1 MTVSRFNL
9 PSRSHSQ
16 PSPARARADLGYR
29 MAEAI
34 TRERAK
40 SFAFASVA
48 LDAKTRRAAFAVY
61 AFCRRCD
68 DAVDTGVRE
77 GLSVSERVA
86 ELHGRVEVLRA
97 EVRAVYA
104 GDDGGDPVLAA
115 FGDAV
120 RGRGVPMEAV
130 LGLIDG
136 MEQDVTVTRY
146 ATWDEL
152 LHYCELAAGTVG
164 RMMAAIFGIRETAAL
179 APASALGR
187 AMQLTN
193 VLRDVRE
200 DFVDHG
206 RIYLPTEALLER
218 GLTDA
223 HLARFSAQN
232 GLGEGREA
240 EAFRDLVRETASRA
254 RLLYRVAD
262 SGVPRI
268 TSSAGRAC
276 VRLMRSSYS
285 EILTVL
291 ESRHWDPFLGRAST
305 TTREKLRVGARA
317 VLFPGAMPL
326 QGSP

>member
-1 MTVSRFNL
+1 MTEG
-9 PSRSHSQ
+9 
-16 PSPARARADLGYR
+16 ARARVEVGYR
-29 MAEAI
+29 MAEAV

-48 LDAKTRRAAFAVY
+48 LNAKTRRAAFAVY

-68 DAVDTGVRE
+68 DAVDGGVRD
-77 GLSVSERVA
+77 GLSHDERVA
-86 ELHGRVEVLRA
+86 ELRDRVDVLRA

-130 LGLIDG
+130 FGLIDG

-146 ATWDEL
+146 ATWDDL

-206 RIYLPTEALLER
+206 RIYLPTEALSER
-218 GLTDA
+218 GLGES
-223 HLARFSAQN
+223 HLAEFARREK
-232 GLGEGREA
+232 LGEGA
-240 EAFRDLVRETASRA
+240 SADAFRDLVREAATRA
-254 RLLYRVAD
+254 RTLYCKAD
-262 SGVPRI
+262 RGVPRI

-291 ESRHWDPFLGRAST
+291 EARSWDPFVGRAST
-305 TTREKLRVGARA
+305 TTREKIRAGARA
-317 VLFPGAMPL
+317 VLFPRYVGVGA
-326 QGSP
+326 S